1 MFVIYCGSFSQL
13 LNYNICCHEIQQSLL
28 APWDTLGPWTHSAYI
43 VHFSTIFV
51 PLSLHRRPYF
61 PLQEPFISQSWI
73 LPTIFFLPH
82 STFSLQ
88 ISLLSPELTLIYF
101 FSHRSPN
108 CPTSG
113 FPRQPTPIWSGPSFW
128 PSLFVSPQI
137 EIREY
142 IDDIILC
149 DPSLQISQTNTFA
162 LLNFLSSQGYR
173 VLSSKVQLFTPQV
186 ICLGLNITPTH
197 KAITFERKHLI
208 QSLAILSTKEEILS
222 FLEITYIPGP
232 PLSPSLLTPYIRKPL
247 APHMKPFSF
256 LSPFR
261 SFIRI
266 SSRFQPFISQN

>member
-13 LNYNICCHEIQQSLL
+13 LNYNIWFHEIQQSLL
-28 APWDTLGPWTHSAYI
+28 APWGTLGPWTHSAYI
-43 VHFSTIFV
+43 VHFSTTFV

-61 PLQEPFISQSWI
+61 PLQEPFISQSWT
-73 LPTIFFLPH
+73 LPTIFFYLTQHSVSKYLCFHLSWHWSASFHTEHPTVLP
-82 STFSLQ
+82 Q
-88 ISLLSPELTLIYF
+88 
-101 FSHRSPN
+101 
-108 CPTSG
+108 G
-113 FPRQPTPIWSGPSFW
+113 FPGSPHLFGQALASDLV
-128 PSLFVSPQI
+128 SLSLPKSKFVSI
-137 EIREY
+137 WM
-142 IDDIILC
+142 ILSFVAHLC
-149 DPSLQISQTNTFA
+149 KLAKLTPLP
-162 LLNFLSSQGYR
+162 SQGYR

-247 APHMKPFSF
+247 APHMKLFSF

-261 SFIRI
+261 SSIRI

>member
-1 MFVIYCGSFSQL
+1 MPWNSAVSPSTLRYTGTLDPFCIYSPFF
-13 LNYNICCHEIQQSLL
+13 NNICSTIPPQKTLL
-28 APWDTLGPWTHSAYI
+28 STSGTF
-43 VHFSTIFV
+43 HFSVLDLTDN
-51 PLSLHRRPYF
+51 
-61 PLQEPFISQSWI
+61 
-73 LPTIFFLPH
+73 FFLPH

-88 ISLLSPELTLIYF
+88 ISLLSPELTLICF

-173 VLSSKVQLFTPQV
+173 VLSSKVRLFTPQV

-232 PLSPSLLTPYIRKPL
+232 PLSPSLLTPYISKPL

-261 SFIRI
+261 SSIRI
-266 SSRFQPFISQN
+266 SSRFQPFISQS